1 MTSITANISVI
12 EIPVRNVYGLVTN
25 DVIIHRVRKRLYPF
39 FIFFSRC
46 PVCGEWCKLHWLLL
60 DTASFDWNTRRSRGH
75 KMFKMAPTKQ
85 RRHFVLWN
93 TQRQRLLSQ
102 FNATFGDSLRSIRRT
117 RTPLSVG
124 MHNSWRQVAYATAK
138 APGVVFAYSTA
149 QNAFCCLVG
158 AILNIL
164 CPRERWVFQSKLGVS
179 SSNQCNLHHSPHTGH
194 LEKKIKGTI
203 FFGHG
208 V

>member
-1 MTSITANISVI
+1 MGT
-12 EIPVRNVYGLVTN
+12 
-25 DVIIHRVRKRLYPF
+25 KC
-39 FIFFSRC
+39 SRWH
-46 PVCGEWCKLHWLLL
+46 PPNNRE
-60 DTASFDWNTRRSRGH
+60 
-75 KMFKMAPTKQ
+75 
-85 RRHFVLWN
+85 HFVLWN

-124 MHNSWRQVAYATAK
+124 IHNSWRQVAYAKAK
-138 APGVVFAYSTA
+138 AQGVVFALPMQRLARDVVFAYCTA

-164 CPRERWVFQSKLGVS
+164 RPRERRVFQSKLGVS
-179 SSNQCNLHHSPHTGH
+179 SNNQCNLHHSPHTGH
-194 LEKKIKGTI
+194 LEKKNKKRVQSFPDT
-203 FFGHG
+203 

>member
-1 MTSITANISVI
+1 MGT
-12 EIPVRNVYGLVTN
+12 
-25 DVIIHRVRKRLYPF
+25 KC
-39 FIFFSRC
+39 SR
-46 PVCGEWCKLHWLLL
+46 
-60 DTASFDWNTRRSRGH
+60 RR
-75 KMFKMAPTKQ
+75 PPNN

-102 FNATFGDSLRSIRRT
+102 FNAIFGDSLRSIRRT

-124 MHNSWRQVAYATAK
+124 VHNSWRQVAYAKAK
-138 APGVVFAYSTA
+138 APDVVFSYSTA

-164 CPRERWVFQSKLGVS
+164 CPRERRVFQSKLGVS
-179 SSNQCNLHHSPHTGH
+179 NSNQCNLHHSPHIGH
-194 LEKKIKGTI
+194 LEKKIKKGTI

-208 V
+208 VFHVRHNNNIIKDTIVIANTKKI